1 MFVHFVIRELNYRF
15 RLLSTWIYFSLI
27 LITSFVGVIAAGGV
41 FTGVNVQLG
50 GSSGKINLNSPFILF
65 NLTSLWSYL
74 GMLIV
79 TAIMINAALR
89 DFQYDSFP
97 FYFTKPIHKSAY
109 ILGRFTGGFLTILF
123 VFSAIGLGNFL
134 ATALPILEPEMIGP
148 FKLLYYLNPYLV
160 MVIPNLFIMGA
171 LFFSVSILSR
181 KTMPVYSTAVVFFIG
196 YMIAMGMTDALD
208 NRTLAAML
216 DPLGFS
222 SSMFDSIQYWTIVEK
237 NTLTIPLKG
246 TFLWNRV
253 LWVGLSALLFS
264 FSVVKFKFAQFLHDT
279 TGKRS
284 RQVTE
289 AGHITLAAHTVMPET
304 TIDRSEVAS
313 QFSFKANMYVMWRL
327 VSHDV
332 SSILKSVPFLVIL
345 LAGILFLSVNTRYI
359 GYVYGTPGYP
369 VTYKILQNLSG
380 QFVIFILIIAT
391 FYAGELVWRSRD
403 QKTSQILDASPAS
416 GGVIYLS
423 RLGTMSL
430 ILGLMLAVIFVTGI
444 IVQTLKGYYRYEF
457 GLYAVHLLVFTY
469 PTYILMAALAIAVQ
483 SVVSNKYTGHFI
495 MILYYIMESFMG
507 NFGFQ
512 HILYTY
518 NSDLGKSYSDMNGYG
533 HFMWPFVVLKSYWFL
548 MASLMLILGYLFWPR
563 GTELRFRARWKIAR
577 TRFSTGVWFAAIALL
592 ICAAALGGYIYTNT
606 NILNRYDTSHELNLL
621 MEQYERLYKQ
631 HETKPQPRITDVSI
645 RVELYPE
652 QRVMETTGVYELVN
666 RSETAIPV
674 VYMTLP
680 SLDIII
686 EKMELNR
693 PFTWEID
700 DGERCFYALALH
712 DPLQPGD
719 SVKLNFSVAYR
730 SRGFPNA
737 RMNTDFVENGTFFN
751 NWSYFPSIGYSR
763 HLELSGDF
771 LRKRHGLEPN
781 APMPLLDDVNEH
793 NNNYVARD
801 ADWIQFEA
809 VIGTSPDQTAVTC
822 GHLLNEWEQNGRR
835 YFHYRMPVPMIHFYP
850 ILSARYEVMRDKQ
863 DGVDLAIY
871 YHRGHEW
878 NLERMME
885 SMKKS
890 LRHYSS
896 VFAPFQFDQLRII
909 EFPRYKSFA
918 QSFANTIPYSES
930 IGFVARI
937 TEGDVDYPFGITA
950 HETAHQWW
958 AHQVIGANVQGTTML
973 TEMLAQYGE
982 LMLIL
987 REFPEKVA
995 RKFLRYELD
1004 GYLMGRSMEER
1015 GEQPMILNENQGYI
1029 HYNKS
1034 SLVMNL
1040 LQDYLGEEVVN
1051 RALSNF
1057 LDDHAYT
1064 GPPYPR
1070 SVDLVPYFRNV
1081 CPQEFQYLITDL
1093 FERIVLYDNKV
1104 EDVYAIQLPD
1114 GRYDVTID
1122 ASVRKVVVEGLGTE
1136 TEETPDDWIDFGVL
1150 NRDDEV
1156 LHVERRRI
1164 GESRV
1169 AVTLQVDEEPFL
1181 AGIDPLRKLIDK
1193 KPADN
1198 TRRVRIK

>member
-1 MFVHFVIRELNYRF
+1 MFVHFLVSELKYRF
-15 RLLSTWIYFSLI
+15 RLLSTWIYFTLM
-27 LITSFVGVIAAGGV
+27 LITSFIGIIGAGGF
-41 FTGVNVQLG
+41 FTGVDIQIG
-50 GSSGKINLNSPFILF
+50 GSTGKINLNSPFILF
-65 NLTSLWSYL
+65 NMTSLWSYL

-79 TAIMINAALR
+79 TAIMINVALR
-89 DFQYDSFP
+89 DFQNESFP
-97 FYFTKPIHKSAY
+97 FYFTKPIRKPAY
-109 ILGRFTGGFLTILF
+109 ILGRFTGGFLTTLF
-123 VFSAIGLGNFL
+123 VFSAIGLGSFL
-134 ATALPILEPEMIGP
+134 ATALPILEPDMIGP
-148 FKLLYYLNPYLV
+148 FKLMYYLNPYLV
-160 MVIPNLFIMGA
+160 MVIPNLFVMCA

-196 YMIAMGMTDALD
+196 YMIAMGMMEAMD
-208 NRTLAAML
+208 NRTLAAMM

-222 SSMFDSIQYWTIVEK
+222 ASMFESIQYWTIVEK
-237 NTLTIPLKG
+237 NTLTIPLTG
-246 TFLWNRV
+246 TFLWNRI
-253 LWVGLSALLFS
+253 LWVGLSALLFV
-264 FSVVKFKFAQFLHDT
+264 FSVLKFKFTQFLHDSA
-279 TGKRS
+279 GKHSRRIAESGHMTRS
-284 RQVTE
+284 VHT
-289 AGHITLAAHTVMPET
+289 AMLAASVEKQAVT
-304 TIDRSEVAS
+304 AN
-313 QFSFKANMYVMWRL
+313 FSFRAHLYVLWRL
-327 VSHDV
+327 ILHDV
-332 SSILKSVPFLVIL
+332 SIILKSVPFLIIV
-345 LAGILFLSVNTRYI
+345 LAGVLFLSVNTRYI

-380 QFVIFILIIAT
+380 QFMIFILIIAT

-403 QKTSQILDASPAS
+403 QKTSPILDASPAS
-416 GGVIYLS
+416 GWVIYLS
-423 RLGTMSL
+423 RLATLSMV
-430 ILGLMLAVIFVTGI
+430 LGLMLAVIFITGV
-444 IVQTLKGYYRYEF
+444 IVQTVKGYYRYEF
-457 GLYAVHLLVFTY
+457 GLYALHLLVFTY

-495 MILYYIMESFMG
+495 MILYYILESFMG

-518 NSDLGKSYSDMNGYG
+518 NSDLGKPYSDMNGYG
-533 HFMWPFVVLKSYWFL
+533 HYVWPFIVLKSYWFL
-548 MASLMLILGYLFWPR
+548 VAALMLILGYLFWPR
-563 GTELRFRARWKIAR
+563 GTELRFRARWKTAR
-577 TRFSTGVWFAAIALL
+577 ARFSAGVRTAAAVLL
-592 ICAAALGGYIYTNT
+592 ICAAAVGGYIYYNT
-606 NILNRYDTSHELNLL
+606 NILNRYETSHELNLL

-645 RVELYPE
+645 RVELFPE
-652 QRVMETTGVYELVN
+652 KRAMESTGVYDLVN
-666 RSETAIPV
+666 RSNTVIPV
-674 VYMTLP
+674 VYITLP
-680 SLDIII
+680 SRDIVI
-686 EKMELNR
+686 EKMELDR

-700 DGERCFYALALH
+700 DEERCFYALALH

-719 SVKLNFSVAYR
+719 TARLNFSVAYR
-730 SRGFPNA
+730 PRGFPNA
-737 RMNTDFVENGTFFN
+737 RMNNDFVENGTFFN
-751 NWSYFPSIGYSR
+751 NWSYFPSVGYSR

-771 LRKRHGLEPN
+771 LRKRHGLEPR
-781 APMPLLDDVNEH
+781 ALMPLLDDSYEH
-793 NNNYVARD
+793 HNNYVARD

-809 VIGTSPDQTAVTC
+809 VIGTSADQTAMTC

-835 YFHYRMPVPMIHFYP
+835 YFHYRMPAPMIHFYP
-850 ILSARYEVMRDKQ
+850 ILSGRYEIIRDEQ

-878 NLERMME
+878 NLERMMD

-890 LRHYSS
+890 LKYYSS
-896 VFAPFQFDQLRII
+896 VFTPFQFDQLRII

-987 REFPEKVA
+987 REFPETVA
-995 RKFLRYELD
+995 RKYLRYELD
-1004 GYLMGRSMEER
+1004 RYLMGRSMEDR

-1040 LQDYLGEEVVN
+1040 LQDYLGEETVN
-1051 RALSNF
+1051 RALSDF
-1057 LDDHAYT
+1057 LDDYAYA

-1070 SVDLVPYFRNV
+1070 SVDLVPYFRSV
-1081 CPQEFQYLITDL
+1081 CPKEYQYLITDL

-1104 EDVYAIQLPD
+1104 ENAVAVQLPD
-1114 GRYDVTID
+1114 GTYDVTID
-1122 ASVRKVVVEGLGTE
+1122 ASVRKLVVEGLGTE
-1136 TEETPDDWIDFGVL
+1136 TEESPDDWIEFGVL

-1156 LHVERRRI
+1156 VHVERRRV

-1169 AVTLQVDEEPFL
+1169 AVTLRVDEEPL
-1181 AGIDPLRKLIDK
+1181 NAGIDPLRKLIDK
-1193 KPADN
+1193 RPADN
-1198 TRRVRIK
+1198 TTRVRIE